1 MTMTKSITI
10 THTVSIPSSELTFRF
25 ARSGGR
31 GGQNVNKVETKVE
44 LLFDV
49 LQSPSFTDEERERVL
64 HRLTSRIDSDGIL
77 HVVAQEHRTQNKNRE
92 EVTKKFVDLMK
103 RALAKRK
110 KRVKTKP
117 SAAVKEKRLEQ
128 KKRRGNIK
136 KLRKGKHEHD

>member
-1 MTMTKSITI
+1 MTEPLII
-10 THTVSIPSSELTFRF
+10 THTVSIPFSELTFRF

-49 LQSPSFTDEERERVL
+49 LQSPSLSDEERQRVL
-64 HRLTSRIDSDGIL
+64 HRLESRIDSEGIL

-92 EVTKKFVDLMK
+92 EATKKFVALMK
-103 RALAKRK
+103 QALAKRK

-128 KKRRGNIK
+128 KKLRSKIK
-136 KLRKGKHEHD
+136 KLRKGKPEHD

>member
-1 MTMTKSITI
+1 MTELLTI
-10 THTVSIPSSELTFRF
+10 THTVSIPHSELAFRF
-25 ARSGGR
+25 SRSGGR

-49 LQSPSFTDEERERVL
+49 LQTQSVTDEQRQKVL
-64 HRLTSRIDSDGIL
+64 HRLESRIDSEGVL
-77 HVVAQEHRTQNKNRE
+77 HITAQVHRTQNKNRE
-92 EVTKKFVDLMK
+92 EATKKFVDLMK
-103 RALAKRK
+103 RALAVRK

-117 SAAVKEKRLEQ
+117 SAGEKEKRLEE